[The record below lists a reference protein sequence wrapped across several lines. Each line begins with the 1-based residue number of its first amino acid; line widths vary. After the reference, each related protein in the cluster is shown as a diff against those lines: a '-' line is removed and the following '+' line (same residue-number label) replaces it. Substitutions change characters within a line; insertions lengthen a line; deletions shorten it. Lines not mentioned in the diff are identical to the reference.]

1 MPQSPLPLIPF
12 GARAFKIVM
21 GKRTVWRAFGRTIQE
36 GGNFRM
42 HWRYRGDPSMWAFL
56 LHRLTG
62 VGIFVFLLVHIADTS
77 LIGWSPQAYDHLVW
91 LYHHPVFRAGE
102 ILLLGAV
109 LFHALNGLRVVLL
122 DFAPSL
128 TVHNRQLLV
137 GVVATFFV
145 LFVPAAA
152 IMVSHMMSGEVAMSW
167 NWESWREWRAWLP
180 ALASAFAVAVISV
193 PSLQLP
199 RPAPQSRPV
208 SGLEYLGW
216 AFMRVSGVLL
226 LFLVLGHFAI
236 MHLMDGGVNRVNAAF
251 VAQRWANF
259 GWRVYD
265 FLMLALAMG
274 HGVWGMRTVLL
285 DFVHRPTRRFWALVC
300 LYVLSGVVLVLGA
313 LVLFTFRP

>member
-1 MPQSPLPLIPF
+1 
-12 GARAFKIVM
+12 
-21 GKRTVWRAFGRTIQE
+21 
-36 GGNFRM
+36 M

-62 VGIFVFLLVHIADTS
+62 IGIFLFLLVHIFDTS
-77 LIGWSPQAYDHLVW
+77 LIGWSPRAYDHLVG
-91 LYHHPVFRAGE
+91 LYHHPLSRAGE

-109 LFHALNGLRVVLL
+109 LFHGLNGLRVILL
-122 DFAPSL
+122 DFVPTL
-128 TVHNRQLLV
+128 TVYNRHLLV
-137 GVVATFFV
+137 GVVTTFFI
-145 LFVPAAA
+145 LFVPSGA
-152 IMVSHMMSGEVAMSW
+152 IMIGHMIDSGVVVS
-167 NWESWREWRAWLP
+167 WESWREWRAWLP
-180 ALASAFAVAVISV
+180 AFVSALGVAVVSV

-199 RPAPQSRPV
+199 RPVPQPRPV
-208 SGLEYLGW
+208 GGLEFLGW

-226 LFLVLGHFAI
+226 IFLVLGHFAV

-265 FLMLALAMG
+265 FLMLTLAMG

-300 LYVLSGVVLVLGA
+300 LYVLSGVILALGA
-313 LVLFTFRP
+313 LVLFTFQPQ